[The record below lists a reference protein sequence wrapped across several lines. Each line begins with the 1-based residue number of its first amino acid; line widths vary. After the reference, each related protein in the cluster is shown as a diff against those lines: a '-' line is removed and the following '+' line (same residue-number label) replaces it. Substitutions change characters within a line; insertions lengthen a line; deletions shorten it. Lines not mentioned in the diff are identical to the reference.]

1 LINSEEIFMNASDQ
15 ALDQAKHYGFR
26 GPDPS
31 VGRATQFKPGVSGNP
46 GGRPKMK
53 PLTDAYRALLTAP
66 VPDDLRKVRRRG
78 KEILLPEGS
87 TYADWIAYG
96 QVWAAAEGNTA
107 AAAEITDRLEG
118 KVPKPVELDVNG
130 VFSLAERLE
139 AARERLRQ
147 RSLQTEAGSAPLP
160 I

>member
-1 LINSEEIFMNASDQ
+1 MSASDQ
-15 ALDQAKHYGFR
+15 VSDQAKQHGFR

-31 VGRATQFKPGVSGNP
+31 VGKATQFKPGVSGNP
-46 GGRPKMK
+46 GGRPQTK

-66 VPDDLRKVRRRG
+66 VPERLRTIRRGG
-78 KEILLPEGS
+78 KEILLPEGA
-87 TYADWIAYG
+87 TFAERIAYG
-96 QVWAAAEGNTA
+96 QFLAAAEGNTA

-139 AARERLRQ
+139 AARKRLSSRVAQ
-147 RSLQTEAGSAPLP
+147 SGQ
-160 I
+160 